1 MGAKVF
7 VTGGTGYLGGRLLR
21 SLIADG
27 YQVRALLR
35 RPSDLELQAKIETV
49 TGDLSDPG
57 RLTSHM
63 RGCDAVFHTAA
74 LVASWVPDESEF
86 HRVNVTGLRNILM
99 ACESAGVATLV
110 YTSSFFAL
118 GPATLP
124 GANERAP
131 LEGRK
136 FHPYQHSK
144 LEARREAVRALAAGF
159 PIVLLY
165 PGIIYGPGKRTRG
178 NLVATLVED
187 FVRGRTPGLL
197 GDGSQVWSYAYIDD
211 VARGHLL
218 ALSGSPKGGEYVLGG
233 ENASLRGFFSILSSL
248 TGKRA
253 PRLRIPL
260 VAGMAAGAIQVLM
273 DRLRGRVPSITPSSV
288 RMMYESWACDSTR
301 AEADIGYR
309 SRPLRDGLIETLQS
323 MQIPGGHD

>member
-1 MGAKVF
+1 MPARVF
-7 VTGGTGYLGGRLLR
+7 VTGGTGYLGGRLLQ
-21 SLIADG
+21 SLISDG
-27 YQVRALLR
+27 YEVRALLR
-35 RPSDLELQAKIETV
+35 GPSVHVQHPQIEGV
-49 TGDLSDPG
+49 AGDLSDYQ
-57 RLTSHM
+57 RLASQV

-86 HRVNVTGLRNILM
+86 YRVNVTGLRNILR
-99 ACESAGVATLV
+99 ACEIADVPTLV

-118 GPATLP
+118 GPAPFP

-136 FHPYQHSK
+136 IHPYQHSK

-159 PIVLLY
+159 PVVVLY

-178 NLVATLVED
+178 NLVATLIEE
-187 FVRGRTPGLL
+187 FARGRTPGLL

-211 VARGHLL
+211 VARGHIL
-218 ALSGSPKGGEYVLGG
+218 ALSRSPKGGEYVLGG
-233 ENASLRGFFSILSSL
+233 ENASLGGFFAVLSSL
-248 TGKRA
+248 TGRRA

-260 VAGMAAGAIQVLM
+260 AAGMAAAGLQMIV
-273 DRLRGRVPSITPSSV
+273 DRLRSRAPSMTPSSV

-301 AEADIGYR
+301 AEAVLGYR
-309 SRPLRDGLIETLQS
+309 PRPLRAGLIETLKDLR
-323 MQIPGGHD
+323 IPLR